1 MNTTRLP
8 LVDLKAQYLV
18 IKAEIDAAIQR
29 VLESTAFI
37 NGPDVSAFEAE
48 FAQFCGVNYAIGVA
62 SGTAALQLALAAFE
76 IGPGDEVITV
86 AHTFC
91 ATAEAIAHVGARPV
105 FVDIDPQTYT
115 IDPKAIEKAITPKT
129 RAIIPVHLYGM
140 PADMD
145 AINAI
150 AQAYGLVVIE
160 DAAQAHGAQ
169 YRGRIVGG
177 LGHAA
182 CFSFYP
188 GKNLGAY
195 GDAGA
200 VTTNDPEIAQ
210 RLFALRDHG
219 RMRQA
224 NGKAA
229 KYEHTIIGFGERLDT
244 LQAAILRVKLRHLPK
259 WTMRRQH
266 LAHVYRQLLAHLP
279 SISLPYTPDDRKSVY
294 HLFVIRAL
302 QRDTLRS
309 LLLDQGIETGI
320 HYPIP
325 LHLQKAFAYLG
336 YKVGDLP
343 YTERAAAE
351 ILSLPLFPEM
361 SEADCMRVAQA
372 IEAWLVERATTT
384 SNA

>member
-1 MNTTRLP
+1 MSTTKLP
-8 LVDLKAQYLV
+8 LVDLKAQYRA
-18 IKAEIDAAIQR
+18 IKPEIDAAIQR
-29 VLESTAFI
+29 ILESTAFI
-37 NGPDVSAFEAE
+37 NGPDVSAFEVE
-48 FAQFCGVNYAIGVA
+48 FAQFCGVSYAIGVA

-115 IDPKAIEKAITPKT
+115 IDPEAIEKAITPKT

-150 AQAYGLVVIE
+150 AQARGLVVIE
-160 DAAQAHGAQ
+160 DAAQAHGAH
-169 YRGRIVGG
+169 YRGRIVGS

-195 GDAGA
+195 GDAAA

-244 LQAAILRVKLRHLPK
+244 LQAAILRVKLRYLPE
-259 WTMRRQH
+259 WTARRQH
-266 LAHVYRQLLAHLP
+266 LANVYRQLLAHLP
-279 SISLPYTPDDRKSVY
+279 SVDLPHTPEDRTSVY
-294 HLFVIRAL
+294 HLFVVRAP
-302 QRDTLRS
+302 QRDVLRAK
-309 LLLDQGIETGI
+309 LLAQDIETGI

-325 LHLQKAFAYLG
+325 LHLQKAFSHLG
-336 YKVGDLP
+336 YQAGDLP
-343 YTERAAAE
+343 HTERAAAE

-361 SEADCMRVAQA
+361 GEADCARVAQA
-372 IEAWLVERATTT
+372 IEACLVEQAAHT
-384 SNA
+384 